1 MTISYEKS
9 RTTNTFVILDSSVTL
24 VSELFKDGL
33 LLLAVKGSV
42 IAEWKTVQRHNG
54 KKNINARVEIKCKPV
69 IRK

>member
-1 MTISYEKS
+1 MSKHFLIRKDASMTISYEKS

-42 IAEWKTVQRHNG
+42 IAE
-54 KKNINARVEIKCKPV
+54 
-69 IRK
+69 